1 MERKETMKV
10 ILLSDIKGVG
20 KKDQVIEASDG
31 YARNYLFPKKLAV
44 EANNANM
51 SKLKA
56 KQESNQFRKD
66 TEKKEAE
73 EIAKKLKGIMLKI
86 KVRAGENG
94 KIFGGVTSK
103 EISEGLKRDYNIEI
117 DKKKIILSDTVKNLG
132 MITVDIKLYE
142 GVIRKLKVDIMS
154 E

>member
-1 MERKETMKV
+1 
-10 ILLSDIKGVG
+10 
-20 KKDQVIEASDG
+20 
-31 YARNYLFPKKLAV
+31 
-44 EANNANM
+44 
-51 SKLKA
+51 
-56 KQESNQFRKD
+56 
-66 TEKKEAE
+66 
-73 EIAKKLKGIMLKI
+73 MLKI

-142 GVIRKLKVDIMS
+142 GVIGKLKVDIIAN
-154 E
+154 

>member
-1 MERKETMKV
+1 M
-10 ILLSDIKGVG
+10 
-20 KKDQVIEASDG
+20 
-31 YARNYLFPKKLAV
+31 
-44 EANNANM
+44 
-51 SKLKA
+51 
-56 KQESNQFRKD
+56 
-66 TEKKEAE
+66 
-73 EIAKKLKGIMLKI
+73 KI

-142 GVIRKLKVDIMS
+142 GVIGKLKVDIIAN
-154 E
+154 